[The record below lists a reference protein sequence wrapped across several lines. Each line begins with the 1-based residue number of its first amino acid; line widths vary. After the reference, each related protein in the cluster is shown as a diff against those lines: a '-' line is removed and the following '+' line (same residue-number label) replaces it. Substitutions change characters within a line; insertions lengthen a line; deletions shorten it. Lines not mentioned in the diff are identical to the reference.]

1 MLAVRS
7 PTLKRRGEKE
17 NWQILKQNDIHNST
31 AIISRQNINK
41 LDFYTSVLTAW
52 SQTPIIWT
60 R

>member
-31 AIISRQNINK
+31 AIISRQKINK
-41 LDFYTSVLTAW
+41 LDFYTSVLTA
-52 SQTPIIWT
+52 
-60 R
+60 